1 MRCCHRTN
9 RLFRRC
15 CYLLL
20 GVLLLPIISVGTALG
35 SSPSAEQ
42 YRRELIR
49 ESRAVWGINAPV
61 ALFAAQIHQES
72 QWNLRAVSPVGAQ
85 GLAQFMPATSKW
97 IAAQYPELA
106 ANNPFNPSWAMRAL
120 VQYNRWH
127 WQRISA
133 ATDCDRWA
141 FVLSAYNGGLGWV
154 QRDKAKAKAAGV
166 DPLRYWGAVEHINAG
181 RSRANF
187 AENRG
192 YPKRIIYHWQPHYIT
207 NGWGAGVCGQ

>member
-15 CYLLL
+15 CDLLL
-20 GVLLLPIISVGTALG
+20 GVLLLPIIFVGTALG

-49 ESRAVWGINAPV
+49 ESRAVWGLNAPV

-97 IAAQYPELA
+97 IATQYPELA

-120 VQYNRWH
+120 VQYNHWH
-127 WQRISA
+127 WQRIA
-133 ATDCDRWA
+133 ARTDCDRWA

-166 DPLRYWGAVEHINAG
+166 DPQRYWGAVEHINAG

-192 YPKRIIYHWQPHYIT
+192 YPKQIIYRWQPHYIKD
-207 NGWGAGVCGQ
+207 GWGEGVCGQ

>member
-20 GVLLLPIISVGTALG
+20 GVLLLPIIFVGTAFG
-35 SSPSAEQ
+35 SSPPAEQ

-120 VQYNRWH
+120 VQYNHWH
-127 WQRISA
+127 WQRIA
-133 ATDCDRWA
+133 ARTDCDRWA

-187 AENRG
+187 KENRG
-192 YPKRIIYHWQPHYIT
+192 YPQRIIYRWQPHYIKD
-207 NGWGAGVCGQ
+207 GWGEGVCGQ